1 MTAVPGRLVV
11 LLMNIGN
18 MANEKWLVINPPR
31 KFHISLRASQKSL
44 WVLQW
49 RWKLY
54 IRGYKLFCFSVWH
67 QFSFIIAS
75 LNLWHYAQCPFY
87 HFPHLI
93 HKQFHWFYYSVS
105 LRSVHPYLSFLIVIT
120 FFFLIRFIIVST
132 LNHCNKVT
140 QCTLYIAAKMI
151 LQNIYIPSWN
161 YAVEYP
167 LISYCYS

>member
-93 HKQFHWFYYSVS
+93 HKQFHWFYI
-105 LRSVHPYLSFLIVIT
+105 LSISQICPPLPILSHCHNI
-120 FFFLIRFIIVST
+120 FFSNQIH
-132 LNHCNKVT
+132 HCFYT
-140 QCTLYIAAKMI
+140 
-151 LQNIYIPSWN
+151 
-161 YAVEYP
+161 
-167 LISYCYS
+167 